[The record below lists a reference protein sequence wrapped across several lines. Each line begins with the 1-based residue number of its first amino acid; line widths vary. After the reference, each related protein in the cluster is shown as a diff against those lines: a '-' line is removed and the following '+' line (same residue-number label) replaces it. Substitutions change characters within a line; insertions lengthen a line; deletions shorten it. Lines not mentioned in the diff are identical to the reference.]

1 MLAGYKHTGC
11 DASPRR
17 KINKTNSDA
26 EEIFSSNPSVF
37 VNNNTTVD
45 CRHTRKIIN
54 FFIINSRTFWKYKD
68 SIFDIL
74 CPDLPEIHDNDRIS
88 FLRKRLKY
96 IEVIWVNWP
105 DRAKLKINIE
115 VRRCKCLLSLAEN
128 TMPMIFYTDCIYKQ
142 EFRMVAPA
150 ENICLLIR
158 KVLLSIMF
166 NFLSTLKKLG
176 NEVTFNF
183 WIKLLYSLLD
193 SLFKKLGF

>member
-1 MLAGYKHTGC
+1 MPRKYLVLIRLFLSITIQQLMSSYK
-11 DASPRR
+11 
-17 KINKTNSDA
+17 KNNKLLHHKQQN
-26 EEIFSSNPSVF
+26 
-37 VNNNTTVD
+37 
-45 CRHTRKIIN
+45 
-54 FFIINSRTFWKYKD
+54 FWKYKD
-68 SIFDIL
+68 FIFDIL

-183 WIKLLYSLLD
+183 
-193 SLFKKLGF
+193 

>member
-1 MLAGYKHTGC
+1 M
-11 DASPRR
+11 PR
-17 KINKTNSDA
+17 KYLVLILLFLSIT
-26 EEIFSSNPSVF
+26 IQQLIVL
-37 VNNNTTVD
+37 T
-45 CRHTRKIIN
+45 HTRKIIN
-54 FFIINSRTFWKYKD
+54 FFIINSRTFGKD
-68 SIFDIL
+68 KDYIWYSL
-74 CPDLPEIHDNDRIS
+74 SLSSRIHDNDRIS